1 MKKWVWVFMAGLMII
16 SGCYQTQYAIR
27 DDRYE
32 RLKEAPPLPKPA
44 ASPGSL
50 WRGESNRNMLFT
62 DNKAVYQGDIIT
74 IVVNETSSAKN
85 DASTNTARSTSHEA
99 KISALLGLDTSI
111 LKRNANMGGEI
122 AAGGTST
129 SSMKGSGDTNRGN
142 TIKMNI
148 AGRVVKVLENGNL
161 LIEGRKQVTINDED
175 QYIVITGIIR
185 PQDVSPDNTVDSKN
199 IADARI
205 IYTGAGVV
213 TDKQRPGWGTRI
225 LDWIWPF

>member
-1 MKKWVWVFMAGLMII
+1 MKRWVYLLALAVLI
-16 SGCYQTQYAIR
+16 SGCAQTQYAIK
-27 DDRYE
+27 DDVYE
-32 RLKEAPPLPKPA
+32 RLKEAPPAMRPA
-44 ASPGSL
+44 LAPGSL
-50 WRGESNRNMLFT
+50 WKGESNRNMLFA

-85 DASTNTARSTSHEA
+85 DASTNTSRSTSTDA
-99 KISALLGLDTSI
+99 RISALLGLDQSI

-122 AAGGTST
+122 AVGGTST
-129 SSMKGSGDTNRGN
+129 SAMKGSGDTNRGN
-142 TIKMNI
+142 TLKMNI

-185 PQDVSPDNTVDSKN
+185 PQDVTPDNTVDSKN

>member
-1 MKKWVWVFMAGLMII
+1 MKRVFIWVII
-16 SGCYQTQYAIR
+16 SLLLAGCYQTQYAIK
-27 DDRYE
+27 DDVYE
-32 RLKEAPPLPKPA
+32 RLKEAPPPPPPA
-44 ASPGSL
+44 TSPGSL
-50 WRGESNRNMLFT
+50 WKGESNRNMLFS
-62 DNKAVYQGDIIT
+62 DNKAMYQGDIIT

-85 DASTNTARSTSHEA
+85 DASTNTSRATSTEA

-111 LKRNANMGGEI
+111 LKRNANMGTEI
-122 AAGGTST
+122 AAGGTTAST
-129 SSMKGSGDTNRGN
+129 MKGSGDTNRGN
-142 TIKMNI
+142 TLKMNI

-185 PQDVSPDNTVDSKN
+185 PQDVTPDNTVDSKN

>member
-1 MKKWVWVFMAGLMII
+1 MKKYCWFILACAVLC
-16 SGCYQTQYAIR
+16 GCSQTQYAIR
-27 DDRYE
+27 DDMYE
-32 RLKEAPPLPKPA
+32 RLREAPPAPKYSPA
-44 ASPGSL
+44 PGSL
-50 WRGESNRNMLFT
+50 WKGESNRNMLFA

-85 DASTNTARSTSHEA
+85 DASTNTSRSTSTEA
-99 KISALLGLDTSI
+99 KISALLGLDASI

-129 SSMKGSGDTNRGN
+129 STMKGSGDTNRGN
-142 TIKMNI
+142 TLKMNI

-175 QYIVITGIIR
+175 QYIVITGVIR
-185 PQDVSPDNTVDSKN
+185 PQDVTPDNTVDSKN

>member
-1 MKKWVWVFMAGLMII
+1 MKRVFIWVII
-16 SGCYQTQYAIR
+16 SLLLAACYQTQYAIK
-27 DDRYE
+27 DDVYE
-32 RLKEAPPLPKPA
+32 RLKEAPPPPPPA
-44 ASPGSL
+44 TSPGSL
-50 WRGESNRNMLFT
+50 WKGESNRNMLFS
-62 DNKAVYQGDIIT
+62 DNKALYQGDIIT

-85 DASTNTARSTSHEA
+85 DASTNTSRATSTEA

-111 LKRNANMGGEI
+111 LKRNANMGTEI
-122 AAGGTST
+122 AAGGTTTST
-129 SSMKGSGDTNRGN
+129 MKGSGDTNRGN
-142 TIKMNI
+142 TLKMNI

-185 PQDVSPDNTVDSKN
+185 PQDVTPDNTVDSKN

>member
-1 MKKWVWVFMAGLMII
+1 
-16 SGCYQTQYAIR
+16 
-27 DDRYE
+27 
-32 RLKEAPPLPKPA
+32 
-44 ASPGSL
+44 
-50 WRGESNRNMLFT
+50 
-62 DNKAVYQGDIIT
+62 
-74 IVVNETSSAKN
+74 
-85 DASTNTARSTSHEA
+85 
-99 KISALLGLDTSI
+99 
-111 LKRNANMGGEI
+111 
-122 AAGGTST
+122 
-129 SSMKGSGDTNRGN
+129 
-142 TIKMNI
+142 MNI

>member
-1 MKKWVWVFMAGLMII
+1 MKRVFIWVII
-16 SGCYQTQYAIR
+16 SLLLAGCYQTQYAIK
-27 DDRYE
+27 DDVYE
-32 RLKEAPPLPKPA
+32 RLKEAPPPPPPA
-44 ASPGSL
+44 TSPGSL
-50 WRGESNRNMLFT
+50 WKGESNRNMLFS
-62 DNKAVYQGDIIT
+62 DNKAMYQGDIIT

-85 DASTNTARSTSHEA
+85 DASTNTSRATSTEA

-111 LKRNANMGGEI
+111 LKRNANMGTEI
-122 AAGGTST
+122 AAGGTTTST
-129 SSMKGSGDTNRGN
+129 MKGSGDTNRGN
-142 TIKMNI
+142 TLKMNI

-185 PQDVSPDNTVDSKN
+185 PQDVTPDNTVDSKN